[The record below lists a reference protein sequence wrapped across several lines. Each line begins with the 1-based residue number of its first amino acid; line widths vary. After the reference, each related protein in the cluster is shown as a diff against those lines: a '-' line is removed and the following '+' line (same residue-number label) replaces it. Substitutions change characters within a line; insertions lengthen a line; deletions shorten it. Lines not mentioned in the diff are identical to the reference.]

1 MMAILLKTT
10 KILWGCSGNRCAICR
25 TLLVEDAVSAI
36 DDDSVV
42 GDMAHIVAQKPTFT
56 RGDYA
61 AISEAERDHY
71 SNLILLCRKHHKV
84 IDDQPSKYTVE
95 HLRDLKTA
103 HEEWVRNSLE
113 GEDSEKSHDD
123 LLYATIVDE
132 WANRIDLQ
140 HWTGRGTFIYSA
152 DGPEIDKEY
161 YKSLSEVPQWIISR
175 VWPHRYDLLETR
187 SLISR
192 LYWVI
197 SS

>member
-10 KILWGCSGNRCAICR
+10 KILWGRSGNRCAICR

-36 DDDSVV
+36 DDD
-42 GDMAHIVAQKPTFT
+42 
-56 RGDYA
+56 
-61 AISEAERDHY
+61 

-95 HLRDLKTA
+95 HLRELKTA

-152 DGPEIDKEY
+152 DGRRSIR
-161 YKSLSEVPQWIISR
+161 STTR
-175 VWPHRYDLLETR
+175 VCQ
-187 SLISR
+187 
-192 LYWVI
+192 
-197 SS
+197 